1 MYGDQF
7 GEFVCGYRGL
17 RELQH
22 RRRQRQRGSQ
32 KSNTFN
38 TQNHHSART
47 THFFVHFFA
56 ITARLLREILSRDI
70 LWRT

>member
-22 RRRQRQRGSQ
+22 RRRQRQRGNQ

-38 TQNHHSART
+38 KQNHHSART
-47 THFFVHFFA
+47 THHHCTTTSRNPLTGHFMEDVN
-56 ITARLLREILSRDI
+56 TPQ
-70 LWRT
+70 

>member
-1 MYGDQF
+1 MWISGLK
-7 GEFVCGYRGL
+7 VL

-22 RRRQRQRGSQ
+22 RRRQRQRGNQ

-38 TQNHHSART
+38 KQNHHSART

-56 ITARLLREILSRDI
+56 ITARLLREMEDVN
-70 LWRT
+70 TPQ